1 MVLTRA
7 QHAAEEAASLRA
19 VEDMETTIAERV
31 DQAPSAIAKAPS
43 VGDQLASLA
52 QHLLLRTQAL
62 AAEHTALQYQQQG
75 QSDAH
80 NAALMAVQALT
91 ETSVKNLTEQQRI
104 IVEKLGEALTA
115 THAGLHEQF
124 QRMQMIQD
132 DRGGQIEHFV
142 NDRLDQALQDVQRET
157 NESKLASSVQAK
169 TVHHRLEEVASKVD
183 GELERLTVHV
193 QELVEAKC
201 MAIQDQVRLGQ
212 ETGQL
217 VHQQVKAATDGAKAA
232 TRSALENDIR
242 LACETIR
249 HELMESVNRAEEPLR
264 DSARALVCEITANTE
279 ARMQKALTNVQSDL
293 NLQIQRQADTTT
305 ALRDQVRK
313 QGVRIRKHG
322 RLHDDGELEAAIA
335 EMVQK
340 EVQQRLN
347 AVQAERTLTSV
358 YAAKQQ
364 NDLQIDAAK
373 TSKMIDHSIQSAV
386 NVICKTVK
394 DELRSMAPK
403 AERPKTQQ
411 TPMNDDTDTN
421 RDCDAT
427 DDDYELER
435 RMQEA
440 WMKTYMNDSSSVL
453 QDAASNT
460 NPEMGSDALLVD
472 QGEASRMQLK
482 PLRGVDDEEKSPSQ
496 HEEIA
501 IGLQERSTLEQ
512 GDAMLTESIHVQ
524 ENAQHSPQHS
534 PHHHSQVVR
543 VNLRA
548 VIAEIQLQVAV
559 RAETA
564 ARRYLSR
571 KKKSRKK

>member
-1 MVLTRA
+1 MV
-7 QHAAEEAASLRA
+7 
-19 VEDMETTIAERV
+19 
-31 DQAPSAIAKAPS
+31 
-43 VGDQLASLA
+43 
-52 QHLLLRTQAL
+52 
-62 AAEHTALQYQQQG
+62 
-75 QSDAH
+75 
-80 NAALMAVQALT
+80 
-91 ETSVKNLTEQQRI
+91 
-104 IVEKLGEALTA
+104 
-115 THAGLHEQF
+115 
-124 QRMQMIQD
+124 
-132 DRGGQIEHFV
+132 
-142 NDRLDQALQDVQRET
+142 
-157 NESKLASSVQAK
+157 
-169 TVHHRLEEVASKVD
+169 
-183 GELERLTVHV
+183 
-193 QELVEAKC
+193 
-201 MAIQDQVRLGQ
+201 
-212 ETGQL
+212 
-217 VHQQVKAATDGAKAA
+217 
-232 TRSALENDIR
+232 
-242 LACETIR
+242 
-249 HELMESVNRAEEPLR
+249 
-264 DSARALVCEITANTE
+264 
-279 ARMQKALTNVQSDL
+279 
-293 NLQIQRQADTTT
+293 
-305 ALRDQVRK
+305 
-313 QGVRIRKHG
+313 
-322 RLHDDGELEAAIA
+322 
-335 EMVQK
+335 
-340 EVQQRLN
+340 
-347 AVQAERTLTSV
+347 RTLTSV

-373 TSKMIDHSIQSAV
+373 TSKMVDHSIQSAV

-453 QDAASNT
+453 HDAASNT